1 MDEQKQQQPI
11 QPVQPAQPPQEAQ
24 PAAQVAQPPV
34 PAMSAPAQLTPTPE
48 PVPAPAPP
56 SSATI
61 VKPEEISSVV
71 APTGGTT
78 FSSAAATAAA
88 KRLNI
93 TGIGKPLLM
102 LAGVLVVVG
111 ALAAGVY
118 YVKLRNVATQPKE
131 PVVQAQPQPPT
142 NPVLDIEHSLFDIEK
157 DIVDLDT
164 DADFEINLELD
175 SNP

>member
-34 PAMSAPAQLTPTPE
+34 PAMSAPAQLTPT
-48 PVPAPAPP
+48 
-56 SSATI
+56 
-61 VKPEEISSVV
+61 
-71 APTGGTT
+71 
-78 FSSAAATAAA
+78 
-88 KRLNI
+88 
-93 TGIGKPLLM
+93 
-102 LAGVLVVVG
+102 VVG

-131 PVVQAQPQPPT
+131 PVVQAQPQPPA

-157 DIVDLDT
+157 DMVDLDT